1 MWPITDVT
9 IKPDA
14 IKPLSP
20 SSSWLTPER
29 FPFLHPR
36 RFSLAYLHH
45 RKFPY
50 QIPPMYNSHMCME
63 LEVTTIIPA
72 DRAKPYTPPE
82 MPLFLIKTYWFCPLD
97 I

>member
-1 MWPITDVT
+1 
-9 IKPDA
+9 
-14 IKPLSP
+14 
-20 SSSWLTPER
+20 
-29 FPFLHPR
+29 
-36 RFSLAYLHH
+36 
-45 RKFPY
+45 
-50 QIPPMYNSHMCME
+50 ME